1 MTDSSDFYK
10 DLPVFKQVAQIGD
23 ARQYREVPGDWMAFL
38 TDVRSSTQA
47 ILDGRYKQVNT
58 VGMAAI
64 IAAHNAYG
72 NLDFPY
78 VFTGDGAT
86 LLAPASHKDR
96 LRDALLFI
104 KARTREEFGLELRIA
119 AVPVARV
126 RELGGRILV
135 AKQELSP
142 GVSIA
147 MFSGDGIAI
156 ATRLMK
162 EEEASYDLA
171 LGAEDSQGD
180 VEGLECRWNAIHAE
194 RDGMLTLIIRS
205 VSDDLGDYSGIIE
218 EIHAIVPKPKPV
230 KPSNLPV
237 KWSLQFLWN
246 EIKLKTSD
254 WALQISLTLL
264 IGLFT
269 ILVRKYRHKKGSAAE
284 VYISEMSVNTD
295 FLKLDDFLKM
305 VIDVLNEQ
313 KALIEALFERK
324 REEGKIVYGAHLSS
338 HALMTCFIKS
348 EGKHVHFIDGGDGGY
363 VLAAKHLRNSSQ
375 AEYGMRG

>member
-1 MTDSSDFYK
+1 MTDSIDFYK
-10 DLPVFKQVAQIGD
+10 DLPAFKQVAQIGD

-38 TDVRSSTQA
+38 TDVRGSTQA

-58 VGMAAI
+58 AGVAAI
-64 IAAHNAYG
+64 IAAHNACG

-78 VFTGDGAT
+78 VFGGDGAT

-147 MFSGDGIAI
+147 MFSGDAIAI

-180 VEGLECRWNAIHAE
+180 VEGLECRWNASPAE

-218 EIHAIVPKPKPV
+218 EIHAIVPEPKPV

-237 KWSLQFLWN
+237 KWLPQFLWN

-254 WALQISLTLL
+254 WALQWLRYIGLTLL

-284 VYISEMSVNTD
+284 VYISEVSVNTD

-313 KALIEALFERK
+313 KALIEALLERK
-324 REEGKIVYGAHLSS
+324 REEGKIVYGAHFSS

-348 EGKHVHFIDGGDGGY
+348 EGKHVHFIDGGHA
-363 VLAAKHLRNSSQ
+363 LAAKHLKEQ
-375 AEYGMRG
+375 LAG